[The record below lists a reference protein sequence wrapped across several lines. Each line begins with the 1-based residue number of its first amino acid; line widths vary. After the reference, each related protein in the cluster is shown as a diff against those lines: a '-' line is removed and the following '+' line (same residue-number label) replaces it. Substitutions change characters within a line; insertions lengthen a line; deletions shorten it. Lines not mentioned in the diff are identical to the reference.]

1 MIARTLLS
9 RVFISSIILAVALLL
24 GFLGVQVTSNVL
36 PAKEAY
42 NTENLIRLHILAN
55 SDLPSDQELKLQ
67 VRDAILAKTQHLF
80 ASSTDKA
87 EAWEE
92 LAKQEHIIRSIAQ
105 ETIWEAGQDYP
116 VEIRLG
122 RYDFPERNYGALT
135 VPAGDYHAVQVV
147 IGAGE
152 GRNWWCV
159 LFPPLC
165 LMDAAGTEPVVKEPN
180 LVGSEKQA
188 MVHWRFK
195 YLDGVYKEYSGK
207 LASFLDQGL
216 GLRFLSTAQL
226 PVRPL
231 LPH

>member
-9 RVFISSIILAVALLL
+9 RVFISSIILAVALLF
-24 GFLGVQVTSNVL
+24 GFLGMQVTSNVL

-42 NTENLIRLHILAN
+42 DTESLIRLHILAN

-80 ASSTDKA
+80 AGSANKA
-87 EAWEE
+87 EAWQE
-92 LAKQEHIIRSIAQ
+92 LIDHEDVIRSIAQ
-105 ETIWEAGQDYP
+105 EVVWEAGQEHP

-122 RYDFPERNYGALT
+122 RYDFPERSYGSLT

-147 IGAGE
+147 IGAGR
-152 GRNWWCV
+152 GQNWWCV

-165 LMDAAGTEPVVKEPN
+165 LMEAAGTEPVIREPN
-180 LVGSEKQA
+180 DVDPEKQA
-188 MVHWRFK
+188 MVHWRLK
-195 YLDGVYKEYSGK
+195 YLDGIYKEYSGK

-226 PVRPL
+226 QARSL
-231 LPH
+231 LPQ